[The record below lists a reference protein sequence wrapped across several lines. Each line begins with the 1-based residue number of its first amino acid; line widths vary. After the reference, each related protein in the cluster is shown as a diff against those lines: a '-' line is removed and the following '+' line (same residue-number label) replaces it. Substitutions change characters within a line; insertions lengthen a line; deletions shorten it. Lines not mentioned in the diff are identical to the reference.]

1 MAAPPSTS
9 HADHMTDRELTE
21 STLAQRERHALAD
34 LFDTVGPNAPTLCAG
49 WSTRDL
55 AAHLV
60 LREGHPAAV
69 GIALRPFASW
79 TSHIQ
84 AALSRGEYGQ
94 LVERFR
100 SGPPLLSAM
109 RLPHA
114 DAAMNTFEHFV
125 HHEDVR
131 RASPDWVVR
140 HLTPDDQRVLWQQ
153 LVKRAQWYL
162 RSSPVPLRLIAPEF
176 GAIEIG
182 HEHEDRVTLTAAP
195 SELVLHIHRRR
206 DQADVE
212 VTGAGSARDKWERHE
227 QHG

>member
-1 MAAPPSTS
+1 
-9 HADHMTDRELTE
+9 MTNRESTE

-34 LFDTVGPNAPTLCAG
+34 LFDSVGPNAPTLCAG

-69 GIALRPFASW
+69 GIALRPLSSW
-79 TSHIQ
+79 TNHTQTS
-84 AALSRGEYGQ
+84 LSRGDYDH

-100 SGPPLLSAM
+100 SGPRLLSVM

-131 RASPDWVVR
+131 RASPDWVAR
-140 HLTPDDQRVLWQQ
+140 DLSPDDQQVLWQQ
-153 LVKRAQWYL
+153 LVRRARLYL
-162 RSSPVPLRLIAPEF
+162 RSSPVPLQLVAPDF
-176 GAIEIG
+176 GSITVG
-182 HEHEDRVTLTAAP
+182 DQHEDVVTLTAAP
-195 SELVLHIHRRR
+195 AELVLHIHGRRA
-206 DQADVE
+206 QADVE
-212 VTGAGSARDKWERHE
+212 VTGPGPARDKWGQHE
-227 QHG
+227 LRA